1 MDYLK
6 NCANRIVREIE
17 TVTKHDIN
25 LMDEEGVI
33 IASTDSKRIGK
44 IHTGALQIIEQ
55 QLDELVVK
63 EDDEAAGVKEGANY
77 PLMMGNTVVGVIGI
91 TGDWEET
98 SRLGKLTQKMTQLL
112 LTEMSAKEHKSFLE
126 GLLHQYISEWIRNDN
141 IVVNKAFVNQGKQ
154 LGVDI
159 TVPRRLLLVSV
170 QMNDMSADAGKET
183 WDRDQIEER
192 IQNYVRRADPFSI
205 FLKTASFLLIGVSNR
220 SDKGMQ
226 KLAEGILSVGK
237 KFETTRIGIGI
248 DEKSHSYLKIS
259 ESFNEANKALR
270 CSFLQQEDWICFF
283 KDINLEIFLDEISA
297 ETKTKYLQKLFRGYE
312 QEEMDEALRLVDVLY
327 RNDGSLRGASEA
339 LHMHKNTL
347 QYKLRKIHERT
358 GYDPRSCRGVSLFN
372 MAIIFMTDLQ
382 DDYSGKQG

>member
-25 LMDEEGVI
+25 LMDETGVI
-33 IASTDSKRIGK
+33 IASTDTKRIGQ
-44 IHTGALQIIEQ
+44 IHAGALKIIEK
-55 QLDELVVK
+55 QLDELIVR
-63 EDDEAAGVKEGANY
+63 EDDEAAGVREGANY
-77 PLMMGNTVVGVIGI
+77 PLMLGNAVVGVIGI

-126 GLLHQYISEWIRNDN
+126 GLLHQYITEWIRNDTV
-141 IVVNKAFVNQGKQ
+141 VVNKAFINQGKQ
-154 LGVDI
+154 LGIDI
-159 TVPRRLLLVSV
+159 TIPRRLLLVSV
-170 QMNDMSADAGKET
+170 QMNDIVSEDGKEE
-183 WDRDQIEER
+183 WSRDQIEDR
-192 IQNYVRRADPFSI
+192 IQNYVRRTDPLSI
-205 FLKTASFLLIGVSNR
+205 FLKTATFLLIGVGNR

-237 KFETTRIGIGI
+237 KFEISRIGIGI
-248 DEKSHSYLKIS
+248 DEKAHSYVKIS

-270 CSFLQQEDWICFF
+270 CSFLQQEGGICFF

-312 QEEMDEALRLVDVLY
+312 QEEIDEALHLVDVLY
-327 RNDGSLRGASEA
+327 RNDGTLRAASEA

-347 QYKLRKIHERT
+347 QYKLRKIFERT
-358 GYDPRSCRGVSLFN
+358 GYDPRSYRSSSLFN
-372 MAIIFMTDLQ
+372 MAIIFTTDLQ
-382 DDYSGKQG
+382 VDYYNKQG